1 VRTDKSV
8 EEQELSTMS
17 PFEEE
22 IAALIIQTL
31 NLKIS
36 PSDIQ
41 PLDPLFG
48 EGLGLD
54 SIDALELALVIS
66 QKYGYKLRSDDP
78 DNAKIFSSLHSLCE
92 AIKSNRTK

>member
-1 VRTDKSV
+1 
-8 EEQELSTMS
+8 MS

-22 IAALIIQTL
+22 IATLIIQTL
-31 NLKIS
+31 NLKIT

-78 DNAKIFSSLHSLCE
+78 DNTRIFSSLRSLSE
-92 AIKSNRTK
+92 AIERNRTK

>member
-1 VRTDKSV
+1 
-8 EEQELSTMS
+8 MS

-22 IAALIIQTL
+22 IATLIIQTL
-31 NLKIS
+31 NLKVT

-78 DNAKIFSSLHSLCE
+78 DNTKIFSSLRSLSE
-92 AIKSNRTK
+92 TIERNRTK